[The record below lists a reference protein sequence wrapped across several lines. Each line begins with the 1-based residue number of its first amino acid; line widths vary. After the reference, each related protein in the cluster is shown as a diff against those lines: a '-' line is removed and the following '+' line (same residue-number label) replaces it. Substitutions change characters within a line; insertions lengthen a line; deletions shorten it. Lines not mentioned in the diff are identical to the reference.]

1 MQPILIRGLRRNFR
15 IEGAPVGS
23 PFEGLRAQPHVLSKA
38 PRDEMITLECLG
50 NIWAMSLPNGARVSG
65 DLDWLAADIDARLL
79 RDAVAQERGALVI
92 PGSIVITPDGKRLV
106 LLARRSAIKTAAI
119 VGLLESGWRVEG
131 NALIFVRRDGFTAYP
146 QAIRIDAEAS
156 RFIDPNINVHLSR
169 PVESFD
175 GRWHALSP
183 DAFGQKWSIEE
194 APASA
199 ILFLDLNPG
208 GSISDIKRIP
218 SQKAFATALN
228 AVTAK
233 PSAAT
238 LSSLMRQ
245 ISACPAYQI
254 RSGDSHAL
262 QTAFMRVADL
272 IGNET
277 RNPSSL

>member
-1 MQPILIRGLRRNFR
+1 MQPILIGGLRRNFR

-23 PFEGLRAQPHVLSKA
+23 PFEGLRAQPHFLSKA

-50 NIWAMSLPNGARVSG
+50 NIWTMSLPNGASVSG

-79 RDAVAQERGALVI
+79 RDAVAQEREAVVI
-92 PGSIVITPDGKRLV
+92 SGSTVVTPDGKRLV
-106 LLARRSAIKTAAI
+106 LLARRGAMKTAAI
-119 VGLLESGWRVEG
+119 VELLGSGWRVEG

-156 RFIDPNINVHLSR
+156 RLIDLSIDVHLSR

-183 DAFGQKWSIEE
+183 DAFGQRWIIEE

-228 AVTAK
+228 AVTIK
-233 PSAAT
+233 PSAAA

-245 ISACPAYQI
+245 ISVCPAYQI
-254 RSGDSHAL
+254 RSRDSHAL
-262 QTAFMRVADL
+262 KTAFMCVADL